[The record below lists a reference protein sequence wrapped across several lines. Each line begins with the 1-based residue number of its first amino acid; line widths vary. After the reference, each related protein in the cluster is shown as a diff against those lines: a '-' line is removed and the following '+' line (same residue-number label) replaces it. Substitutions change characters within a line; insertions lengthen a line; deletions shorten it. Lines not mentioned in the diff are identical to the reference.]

1 MGKKAKWILY
11 PVLATAG
18 VAATATP
25 FVVLSVKKS
34 NGSKIT
40 PVEKESEKEKIN
52 NLSVSFPNLSPASYY
67 KFIKFDDNNT
77 LYLENNIVSAIVKDV
92 LSKLSDYEKDIE
104 FDYEF
109 INPGKLELH
118 FKLNLNQ
125 APEYKSYKL
134 EIFKDSNYSKLI
146 VH

>member
-1 MGKKAKWILY
+1 
-11 PVLATAG
+11 
-18 VAATATP
+18 
-25 FVVLSVKKS
+25 
-34 NGSKIT
+34 
-40 PVEKESEKEKIN
+40 
-52 NLSVSFPNLSPASYY
+52 
-67 KFIKFDDNNT
+67 DDNNVP
-77 LYLENNIVSAIVKDV
+77 YLENNIVSAIVKDV

-118 FKLNLNQ
+118 FKLNLNPT
-125 APEYKSYKL
+125 PEYKSYKL

>member
-11 PVLATAG
+11 PTLATAG
-18 VAATATP
+18 VAATVTP

-40 PVEKESEKEKIN
+40 PVEKEKEKEKIN
-52 NLSVSFPNLSPASYY
+52 HLSVSFPNLSPASYY
-67 KFIKFDDNNT
+67 KFIKFDDNNVP
-77 LYLENNIVSAIVKDV
+77 YLENNIVSAIVKDV
-92 LSKLSDYEKDIE
+92 FSKLSDYEKDIE

-118 FKLNLNQ
+118 FKLNIN
-125 APEYKSYKL
+125 PTHEYKSYKL